1 MRASPPTAAPRRK
14 PATPVRGAARG
25 PLRTVASSLCV
36 ALAWG
41 PKAAPC
47 RGLGVA
53 ALAFSEGALRC
64 SLREAGCDE
73 SAAPLNAALHRAF
86 SPVRRLRAGLPL
98 SALRCSPAPMRPVRA
113 LPSGPGSR
121 GASRALEDTPPVPAR
136 LWAGRSGRELSAP
149 SSAVERGAADRLRAA
164 GEKALCAGASSASAE
179 SSQPPS
185 RSEQRRGPGLQGRA
199 PMPER
204 PGLPA
209 RSLARADLN
218 ADVRNGPQ
226 AAPGSH

>member
-1 MRASPPTAAPRRK
+1 MKHPNLPMGMPACSPSRTFASALCAAL
-14 PATPVRGAARG
+14 ARG
-25 PLRTVASSLCV
+25 PR
-36 ALAWG
+36 
-41 PKAAPC
+41 AAPC
-47 RGLGVA
+47 RGLAVA
-53 ALAFSEGALRC
+53 ALACGEGSLCC
-64 SLREAGCDE
+64 SLREGGCD
-73 SAAPLNAALHRAF
+73 AAVGTAGRGAHLTA
-86 SPVRRLRAGLPL
+86 SRRPGGYAGLPL

-113 LPSGPGSR
+113 LPSGPGTR
-121 GASRALEDTPPVPAR
+121 GVSRALEYTPPVPAR

-149 SSAVERGAADRLRAA
+149 SSAVQRGAADRLRAA
-164 GEKALCAGASSASAE
+164 GEKALCAGAFSARAE